1 MRGKGQVANA
11 TTERTR
17 GSVARDGR
25 GQRRRGGAQPAMYSA
40 RSARHHIP
48 DVGDEP
54 SRRPI
59 ASREPPATST
69 RDYADAANASEI
81 SLGHQRE
88 QLLGDVQERVGD
100 FAEWR
105 MDYSRQLAKYAV
117 RPLRCVAPRTAAL
130 PPVLCVWRLAQ
141 LSCT

>member
-1 MRGKGQVANA
+1 MGRSRAKGYSVIILENGFIWDEKRGDARNI
-11 TTERTR
+11 R
-17 GSVARDGR
+17 GMKNEISF
-25 GQRRRGGAQPAMYSA
+25 SL
-40 RSARHHIP
+40 HH
-48 DVGDEP
+48 
-54 SRRPI
+54 
-59 ASREPPATST
+59 
-69 RDYADAANASEI
+69 AANASEI

>member
-1 MRGKGQVANA
+1 MY
-11 TTERTR
+11 
-17 GSVARDGR
+17 GR
-25 GQRRRGGAQPAMYSA
+25 LDSR
-40 RSARHHIP
+40 HIP
-48 DVGDEP
+48 DVDNDVSHTQSQRGVDREFRP
-54 SRRPI
+54 EYSRPGSI

-69 RDYADAANASEI
+69 RDYADAATERGTGASFYRKEE
-81 SLGHQRE
+81 LLEDVRE
-88 QLLGDVQERVGD
+88 HVGD

-117 RPLRCVAPRTAAL
+117 RPLCCVAPRTAAL